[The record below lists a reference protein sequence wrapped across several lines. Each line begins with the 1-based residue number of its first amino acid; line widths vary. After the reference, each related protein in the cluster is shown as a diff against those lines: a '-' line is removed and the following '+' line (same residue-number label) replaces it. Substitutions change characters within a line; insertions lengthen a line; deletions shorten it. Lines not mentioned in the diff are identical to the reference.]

1 VGRPERAAG
10 GVVVNVVDLILW
22 VLAGACWAVAALGRL
37 WPVDRLIA
45 LGLFL
50 VALAIIIP

>member
-1 VGRPERAAG
+1 M
-10 GVVVNVVDLILW
+10 NVVDLILW

-37 WPVDRLIA
+37 WEANRLIA

-50 VALAIIIP
+50 VALAVIIP

>member
-1 VGRPERAAG
+1 
-10 GVVVNVVDLILW
+10 VNVVDLILW